1 MANEIWQNTATQ
13 IAADIRNKKVTS
25 RQVVEAHLQRIAE
38 VNPKIN
44 AIVRVLADEALAGA
58 DLADAAV
65 RAGAKLGPLHGV
77 PMTVKENIDIAG
89 YPTTQGVAALAEAI
103 PPADSPTV
111 ERIKAAGA
119 IVIGRTNLPDLGL
132 RIHTDSSLYGRTK
145 NPWKSD
151 RTAAVPVAV
160 RGGTCKRNVSTGLR

>member
-25 RQVVEAHLQRIAE
+25 REVVEAHLQRIAE

-65 RAGAKLGPLHGV
+65 RSGEKLGPLHW
-77 PMTVKENIDIAG
+77 PRQFRLQTHR
-89 YPTTQGVAALAEAI
+89 Q
-103 PPADSPTV
+103 
-111 ERIKAAGA
+111 
-119 IVIGRTNLPDLGL
+119 
-132 RIHTDSSLYGRTK
+132 
-145 NPWKSD
+145 
-151 RTAAVPVAV
+151 
-160 RGGTCKRNVSTGLR
+160 

>member
-1 MANEIWQNTATQ
+1 MHMASEIWQNTATQ

-77 PMTVKENIDIAG
+77 PMTVK
-89 YPTTQGVAALAEAI
+89 
-103 PPADSPTV
+103 
-111 ERIKAAGA
+111 
-119 IVIGRTNLPDLGL
+119 
-132 RIHTDSSLYGRTK
+132 
-145 NPWKSD
+145 
-151 RTAAVPVAV
+151 
-160 RGGTCKRNVSTGLR
+160 

>member
-13 IAADIRNKKVTS
+13 IAADIRNKKVSS

-65 RAGAKLGPLHGV
+65 RSGQKLGPLHGV

-89 YPTTQGVAALAEAI
+89 YPTTQGVPALAEAI

-111 ERIKAAGA
+111 
-119 IVIGRTNLPDLGL
+119 
-132 RIHTDSSLYGRTK
+132 
-145 NPWKSD
+145 
-151 RTAAVPVAV
+151 
-160 RGGTCKRNVSTGLR
+160 